1 MCENSNID
9 TLVIANIANEQ
20 IPLLIKEL
28 NKLRFYFTRI
38 DSSGGLLYLSTSTL
52 LIGIRKERYEKLMDL
67 LHTYCKKQRTHIA
80 TQTQMET
87 HFQPS
92 HPIIIEAETGG
103 ASILTLVVEHFEQY

>member
-1 MCENSNID
+1 MGENSEIN
-9 TLVIANIANEQ
+9 TLVIATIANEQ
-20 IPLLIKEL
+20 LPLLIKAL
-28 NKLRFYFTRI
+28 NKSRFYFTRI

-52 LIGIRKERYEKLMDL
+52 LIGIRKERYDKLMDL

-92 HPIIIEAETGG
+92 QPVIIEAETGG
-103 ASILTLVVEHFEQY
+103 ANILTLAVEYFEQY